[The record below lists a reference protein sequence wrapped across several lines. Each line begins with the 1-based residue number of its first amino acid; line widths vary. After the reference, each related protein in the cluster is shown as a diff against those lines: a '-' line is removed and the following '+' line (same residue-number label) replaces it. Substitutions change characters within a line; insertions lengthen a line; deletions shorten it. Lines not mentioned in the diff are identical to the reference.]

1 MEELDQH
8 IKRINDKLQH
18 LLKNYKL
25 LQKDNERQSKL
36 IQELQQTKES
46 SNEQIAVLQQQVL
59 ILKTSTGQMNETDKK
74 EFEKMINRHLREIDK
89 CIALL
94 SE

>member
-25 LQKDNERQSKL
+25 LQKDNERQTKL
-36 IQELQQTKES
+36 IQELQQNKES
-46 SNEQIAVLQQQVL
+46 SSEQIAALQQQVL
-59 ILKTSTGQMNETDKK
+59 ILKTSAGQMSETDKK

>member
-1 MEELDQH
+1 MPELEDH
-8 IKRINDKLQH
+8 IKRINDKLHQ
-18 LLKNYKL
+18 LLKKNQQ

-36 IQELQQTKES
+36 IKELQENKE
-46 SNEQIAVLQQQVL
+46 NNNNQLAALQQQIL
-59 ILKTSTGQMNETDKK
+59 ILKTSTGQMNEKDKAA
-74 EFEKMINRHLREIDK
+74 FEKMINQHLREIDK

>member
-25 LQKDNERQSKL
+25 LQKDNERQTKL
-36 IQELQQTKES
+36 IKELQQTKENS
-46 SNEQIAVLQQQVL
+46 SEQIAALQQQVL
-59 ILKTSTGQMNETDKK
+59 ILKTSAGQMNEADKK
-74 EFEKMINRHLREIDK
+74 GFEKMINQHLREIDK

>member
-1 MEELDQH
+1 MPELEQH
-8 IKRINDKLQH
+8 IKRINDKLQQ
-18 LLKNYKL
+18 LLKKYQL

-36 IQELQQTKES
+36 IKELQQTKES
-46 SNEQIAVLQQQVL
+46 NIEQIAVLQQQAL
-59 ILKTSTGQMNETDKK
+59 ILKTSAGQMSETDKK
-74 EFEKMINRHLREIDK
+74 EFEKMINQHLREIDK